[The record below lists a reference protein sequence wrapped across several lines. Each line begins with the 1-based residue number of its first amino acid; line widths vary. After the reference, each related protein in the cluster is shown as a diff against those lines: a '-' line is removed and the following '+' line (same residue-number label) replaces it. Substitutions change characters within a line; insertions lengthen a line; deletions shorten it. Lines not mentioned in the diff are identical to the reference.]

1 MPDQNTSAREW
12 KPGDFIVIA
21 SHSGHVGETG
31 VVAEAHGSYVN
42 AVIPAMGGGQSMSFS
57 ANTVRPLVAI
67 DPESPEQVERLGNA
81 IRAAIEKQGGHLYD
95 ADLAAALRSLVA
107 EPEPEEPTGL
117 GAVVDAGGKCAVRNR
132 GRGRGEVDWVVD
144 GFWSTWA
151 SLPRPLTVLSPGY
164 LGEEA

>member
-42 AVIPAMGGGQSMSFS
+42 AVIPAMGGGQSMS
-57 ANTVRPLVAI
+57 
-67 DPESPEQVERLGNA
+67 
-81 IRAAIEKQGGHLYD
+81 
-95 ADLAAALRSLVA
+95 
-107 EPEPEEPTGL
+107 
-117 GAVVDAGGKCAVRNR
+117 VVDAGGKCAVRNR